1 MTAAELAGTAPPAIE
16 AGLLRAFVDVL
27 LPGDDLFPAASEA
40 GTHGLLAERLRQQ
53 HGPDAFDRVGAALAA
68 ASGGRSLAQLPNE
81 ERVVAIQRLEREEP
95 ALFNLLRTILYYSYY
110 GSPSVVRAIRA
121 LGHDYNDAPQPRGYP
136 MLPFD
141 PTPGVNA
148 PATPRGGYKRTDEV
162 TRVDLRDVPGLR
174 PAEEA

>member
-1 MTAAELAGTAPPAIE
+1 MSAELPGATAIPTAE

-27 LPGDDLFPAASEA
+27 LPGDAHFPAASDA
-40 GTHGLLAERLRQQ
+40 GAHGLLAERLRQQ
-53 HGPDAFDRVGAALAA
+53 HGPDVYDRVGAALAA

-81 ERVVAIQRLEREEP
+81 ERVVAVERLEREEP
-95 ALFNLLRTILYYSYY
+95 ALFDVLRTILYYSYY
-110 GSPSVVRAIRA
+110 GSPSVVRAIRT

-136 MLPFD
+136 MAPFD

-148 PATPRGGYKRTDEV
+148 PATPRGGYTRTDAV
-162 TRVDLRDVPGLR
+162 TRVDLRGVPGLR